1 MCMLGFKNIKLT
13 WCVTSHTKNTNK
25 HLLRKVHKWDGLGCS
40 AAMLLISSHSENT
53 PGEPVRHT
61 HTPSQRVGV
70 CVCPQRTAQPDSKN
84 LGSHEAHGL
93 LLSQFVRS
101 SECGLSHHSGVSRL
115 LRSSSLFSWNLQH
128 LLRVSPVKYM
138 KRVFFYVSAFCLTFW
153 HGLHLWHSGRSF
165 NVRCFVWI
173 PL

>member
-1 MCMLGFKNIKLT
+1 M
-13 WCVTSHTKNTNK
+13 W
-25 HLLRKVHKWDGLGCS
+25 
-40 AAMLLISSHSENT
+40 
-53 PGEPVRHT
+53 RHT
-61 HTPSQRVGV
+61 QRTQTNICWEKFTNEMVSAVQLPCYWLALTLRTRQENPSDTHTHPHS
-70 CVCPQRTAQPDSKN
+70 VCPQRTAQPDSKN

-138 KRVFFYVSAFCLTFW
+138 KRFFFYVSAFCLTFW